1 MQAAKAVQTNRCS
14 FLIIW
19 KYIKNQK
26 SFAMVLSLPFS
37 RIDAEKLN
45 EVMFRRNVIF
55 KLIRL
60 YQLFVWVL
68 YKTL

>member
-1 MQAAKAVQTNRCS
+1 
-14 FLIIW
+14 
-19 KYIKNQK
+19 
-26 SFAMVLSLPFS
+26 MVLSLPFS